1 MDDEQ
6 WGASV
11 LGFVSDYFDSKEAAL
26 EWVIRKLEDRIFELE
41 HGRGFY
47 GQD

>member
-1 MDDEQ
+1 MYDER

-11 LGFVSDYFDSKEAAL
+11 FGFVSDFNSKEDAL
-26 EWVIRKLEDRIFELE
+26 EWVIKKLEDRIFELE
-41 HGRGFY
+41 HGRCFY